1 MSKTRFVQIRVDEG
15 QFERIKNSASAKG
28 YKTTSDYIRDL
39 LLEKGL
45 VFERKF
51 EEIHR
56 AVMSISQIIK
66 ETEFK
71 KRDIQTNP
79 QTEQTQTT
87 PSSLLD

>member
-39 LLEKGL
+39 LLEKNL

-51 EEIHR
+51 EEMHR
-56 AVMSISQIIK
+56 VIMSLSQKIK
-66 ETEFK
+66 ATEFK
-71 KRDIQTNP
+71 KVDI
-79 QTEQTQTT
+79 
-87 PSSLLD
+87 